1 MLFRKF
7 KLLSFLGIL
16 VLVAAVTSGL
26 SYWVFT
32 DSSSA
37 DSTNQSVG
45 GSGDNHPAQSDGIF
59 ENYSFSKGEL
69 GDKYEFYF
77 FPSTLYLELYSNGYE
92 HPEDV
97 FGYNE
102 RMYLAI
108 MKFSLM
114 IMATQLLMIMD

>member
-32 DSSSA
+32 DSSST

-45 GSGDNHPAQSDGIF
+45 GSG
-59 ENYSFSKGEL
+59 
-69 GDKYEFYF
+69 
-77 FPSTLYLELYSNGYE
+77 
-92 HPEDV
+92 
-97 FGYNE
+97 
-102 RMYLAI
+102 
-108 MKFSLM
+108 
-114 IMATQLLMIMD
+114 